1 MAYNYGNDIGYLGN
15 TPGIQPIYNN
25 IKRNQVYQATHN
37 SNDERTS
44 YNARSYIS
52 FSFGGTQIEDLNLI
66 ACVDGDRMERQLTA
80 NFHDLTSSYDV
91 VDGQFYW
98 GTYYDNNQMNFYL
111 ATDGMTQENL
121 EDFIRLFA
129 PGSTREL
136 ILAEHPNR
144 AIMARV
150 ATPPVMNVIPFQEE
164 VDLKVNTM
172 DRNTITALYKGD
184 IHLELIMDEPF
195 WYGKV
200 NVLGEKVYNEELNAD
215 EWVANWTDAN
225 NNKVVTYNDK
235 DALRIIYEDRIPTM
249 VMLRAPCFLGND
261 LVYRYNTQCAR
272 VDYALVGAHDA
283 PLGENEEGAII
294 ITQRELQNP
303 EVGKAQ
309 VAIEEMSDSMELPG
323 DGHGVTYLYYSGT
336 APEKPIIRFIVTG
349 KINDFLN
356 QEIKLDFYCGEE
368 IQHLELKL
376 PLIYQQYKQVKEA
389 FSQWN
394 SIDNT
399 YRDIRLFIRANI
411 THPVIKKWSLF
422 IIDYCQANSIPL
434 NANGIVYLKY
444 IFCDGIIT
452 NGASRIVQVNISEAD
467 LINIYELNFQTG
479 ELNCTFQYRDLTM
492 LSNLDQPNRI
502 FNDGSDFTN
511 FETGIE
517 YHNVSC
523 PMIANLENIN
533 NSLYSKPIILR
544 ERNHFSSDGT
554 IRFYNKND
562 KLLSYKIV
570 NNSNIDFANISIEFS
585 NRYY

>member
-1 MAYNYGNDIGYLGN
+1 MAYNYGNDIGYLGD
-15 TPGIQPIYNN
+15 TPGIQPVYNN

-195 WYGKV
+195 WYAKV
-200 NVLGEKVYNEELNAD
+200 NVLGEKVHNEELNID
-215 EWVANWTDAN
+215 EWVANWVDAN
-225 NNKVVTYNDK
+225 DNRTIAYNDK
-235 DALRIIYEDRIPTM
+235 DVLRIIYEDRIPTM

-294 ITQRELQNP
+294 IAQQELQNL
-303 EVGKAQ
+303 EIGKTQ
-309 VAIEEMSDSMELPG
+309 VAIEEMNDSMKLDCGES
-323 DGHGVTYLYYSGT
+323 TYLYYSGT

-356 QEIKLDFYCGEE
+356 QEIKLDFYCGED

-376 PLIYQQYKQVKEA
+376 PLIYQQYNQVKEA
-389 FSQWN
+389 FSQWR
-394 SIDNT
+394 SEKDT
-399 YRDIRLFIRANI
+399 YRDIRLFVRANI

-422 IIDYCQANSIPL
+422 IIDYCQANSSLLL
-434 NANGIVYLKY
+434 NVDGLFYLKY
-444 IFCDGIIT
+444 IFCNGVIT
-452 NGASRIVQVNISEAD
+452 NPFSTTIQIELSD
-467 LINIYELNFQTG
+467 DTTLINIYELNFQTG
-479 ELNCTFQYRDLTM
+479 ELTCTCQYRDLTM
-492 LSNLDQPNRI
+492 LSSLDQPNRI
-502 FNDGSDFTN
+502 FNDGSDFEN
-511 FETGIE
+511 IETHIV
-517 YHNVSC
+517 HKNVSC
-523 PMIANLENIN
+523 PIINNVENIN

-554 IRFYNKND
+554 IRFYKQED

-570 NNSNIDFANISIEFS
+570 NNSNIDFDNISIEFV

>member
-15 TPGIQPIYNN
+15 TPGIQPVYNN

-66 ACVDGDRMERQLTA
+66 ACVDGDRMEKQLTA

-150 ATPPVMNVIPFQEE
+150 ATPPVMNVIPFQED

-172 DRNTITALYKGD
+172 DRSTITALYKGD

-195 WYGKV
+195 WYGRV
-200 NVLGEKVYNEELNAD
+200 NVLGEKVHNNELNID
-215 EWVANWTDAN
+215 EWVANWVDAN
-225 NNKVVTYNDK
+225 DNHTIAYNDK

-261 LVYRYNTQCAR
+261 LVYIYNTQCAR

-283 PLGENEEGAII
+283 PLGAGEEGAII
-294 ITQRELQNP
+294 IRQEELQNP

-309 VAIEEMSDSMELPG
+309 AAIEEMNDSMKLDRGES
-323 DGHGVTYLYYSGT
+323 TYLYYSGT
-336 APEKPIIRFIVTG
+336 APEKPIIKFIVNG
-349 KINDFLN
+349 AIDDLLK

-368 IQHLELKL
+368 IQHLELKT
-376 PLIYQQYKQVKEA
+376 PLIYQDYKKVKDA
-389 FSQWN
+389 FSQWDSEN
-394 SIDNT
+394 DT
-399 YRDIRLFIRANI
+399 YRDIRLFVRSNI
-411 THPVIKKWSLF
+411 IHPVIKKWSLF
-422 IIDYCQANSIPL
+422 IIDYCQAHSTEVSL
-434 NANGIVYLKY
+434 TTQGVVYLKFLFLRR
-444 IFCDGIIT
+444 IIHPNGIEQTSYVT
-452 NGASRIVQVNISEAD
+452 NE
-467 LINIYELNFQTG
+467 YELNFQTG
-479 ELNCTFQYRDLTM
+479 ELVCYFQYRNLDM
-492 LSNLDQPNRI
+492 LSILDYPSHILYLDNP
-502 FNDGSDFTN
+502 SDFTN
-511 FETGIE
+511 DIGVT
-517 YHNVSC
+517 YHNVSF
-523 PMIANLENIN
+523 PMAAYLENIN

-554 IRFYNKND
+554 IRFYKQED

-570 NNSNIDFANISIEFS
+570 NNSNIDFDNISIEFV